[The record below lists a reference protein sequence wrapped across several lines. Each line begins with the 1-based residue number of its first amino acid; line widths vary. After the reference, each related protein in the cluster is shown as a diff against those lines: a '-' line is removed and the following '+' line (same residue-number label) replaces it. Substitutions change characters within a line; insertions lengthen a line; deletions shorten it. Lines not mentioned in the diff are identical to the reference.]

1 MSLVIITGSTGLV
14 GSETVNFFHDKGFD
28 VIGIDN
34 NYRKVFF
41 GKNASTA
48 WVKKNLIKRNKNF
61 KNFSIDIR
69 SFNKLNKIFKKYKKN
84 ISLIVHCAAQ
94 PSHDYGKNFP
104 FLDFSINASGTL
116 NLLELTKKYCP
127 DSPFIFMS
135 TNKVYG
141 NNPNKLK
148 ILEKKTRWELSKK
161 DKNFKGISE
170 NFSIDN
176 ATHSFFGV
184 SKTYADLIVQEYGKN
199 IGLKTVCFRGG
210 CITGPNHSGAS
221 LHGFLSYLVKSSLIQ
236 KKYNLIG
243 YKGKQV
249 RDNLHSNDLV
259 NCFWEFYK
267 RPRSGEVYNMGGGR
281 YSNCSIL
288 EALSIV
294 ENLTNIKIKRNV
306 LKTPRVGDHIWYIS
320 NLNKFKKHYPKWK
333 QKYNT
338 KKIIRELIDYSS
350 YEL

>member
-1 MSLVIITGSTGLV
+1 MSLAIITGSTGLV

-34 NYRKVFF
+34 NFRKVFF
-41 GKNASTA
+41 GKNGSTN
-48 WVKKNLIKRNKNF
+48 WIKTKLIKRNKNF

-69 SFNKLNKIFKKYKKN
+69 SFDKLNKIFKKYKKN
-84 ISLIVHCAAQ
+84 ISVIVHCAAQ

-141 NNPNKLK
+141 DNPNKLK
-148 ILEKKTRWELSKK
+148 IFEKKTRWELSQE
-161 DKNFKGISE
+161 DKIFKGISE

-184 SKTYADLIVQEYGKN
+184 SKAYADLIVQEYGKN
-199 IGLKTVCFRGG
+199 VGLKTVCFRGG

-249 RDNLHSNDLV
+249 RDNLHSSDLV

-267 RPRSGEVYNMGGGR
+267 KPRYGEVYNMGGGR

-294 ENLTNIKIKRNV
+294 EDLTNIKIKRKI

-320 NLNKFKKHYPKWK
+320 NLNKFKQHYPKWN

-338 KKIIRELIDYSS
+338 KKIIKELIDYSS